1 MKESREGLGPRP
13 TYLLPAARNVVY
25 GSPGSIY
32 RQLALRLSPAAHHIT
47 TIYSRND
54 QFVYGLA
61 EDEAA
66 DYRAK
71 MNFFMVMMVR
81 SAGRGL
87 LTLGAH
93 ARGLLCLCVCP
104 SVTALAAS
112 ASAYT

>member
-1 MKESREGLGPRP
+1 MKESREGLGPRLA
-13 TYLLPAARNVVY
+13 YLLPAARNVVY

-66 DYRAK
+66 
-71 MNFFMVMMVR
+71 MNFFMVMMGR

>member
-1 MKESREGLGPRP
+1 MKESREGLGPRLA
-13 TYLLPAARNVVY
+13 YLLPAARNVVY

-71 MNFFMVMMVR
+71 MNFFMVMMVG

-93 ARGLLCLCVCP
+93 ARGLL
-104 SVTALAAS
+104 
-112 ASAYT
+112 